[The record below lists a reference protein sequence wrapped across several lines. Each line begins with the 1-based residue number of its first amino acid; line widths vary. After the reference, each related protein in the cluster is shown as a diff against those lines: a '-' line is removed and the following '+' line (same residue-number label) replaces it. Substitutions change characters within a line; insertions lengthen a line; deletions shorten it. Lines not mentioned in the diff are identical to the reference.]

1 MLTGGSKCSVQRGST
16 GGSTS
21 SFSGSLVGSQALGG
35 GEAALRSGRTLE
47 QHPWNCRSLTD
58 SDLKL
63 PSAPIGGHGTIGL
76 CPAQGWVDSSWCAV
90 GLSPRLAGS
99 LLRESFLLV
108 LWRSL

>member
-1 MLTGGSKCSVQRGST
+1 MLTGGSKCSVQRRLT
-16 GGSTS
+16 GGAHP

-63 PSAPIGGHGTIGL
+63 PSAQLEDTG
-76 CPAQGWVDSSWCAV
+76 
-90 GLSPRLAGS
+90 R
-99 LLRESFLLV
+99 
-108 LWRSL
+108 